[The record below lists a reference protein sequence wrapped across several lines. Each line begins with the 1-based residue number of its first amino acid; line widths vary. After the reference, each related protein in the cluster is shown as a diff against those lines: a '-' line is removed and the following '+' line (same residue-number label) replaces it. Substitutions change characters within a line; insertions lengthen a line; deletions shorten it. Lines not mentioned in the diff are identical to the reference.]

1 VSQRQPLFNAEPA
14 FVLAATTAFIAG
26 MGWALGVLRRAVD
39 FPSFMVLGAC
49 GIALMI
55 SLGYAWDWLAAR
67 NAQQFPPAAPPDR

>member
-1 VSQRQPLFNAEPA
+1 MSQRQPLLNAEPA

-26 MGWALGVLRRAVD
+26 MGWALGVLRRAAD

-55 SLGYAWDWLAAR
+55 SLAWDWLAAR
-67 NAQQFPPAAPPDR
+67 NSQQLPPAAPPDC